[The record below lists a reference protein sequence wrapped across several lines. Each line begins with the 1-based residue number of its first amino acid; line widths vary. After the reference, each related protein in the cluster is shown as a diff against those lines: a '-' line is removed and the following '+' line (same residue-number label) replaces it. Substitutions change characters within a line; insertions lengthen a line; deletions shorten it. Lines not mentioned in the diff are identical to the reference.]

1 MTIDEL
7 YRQLSGL
14 YARLDSA
21 PDDEAKL
28 NLQMLVLQLEKQIV
42 AESFDPLT
50 DLAAV
55 AGADVEQL
63 KILIPQVDQAIATEQ
78 QRVQLV
84 QTIIS
89 LATSALRA
97 AGVALP

>member
-7 YRQLSGL
+7 YTQLSGL
-14 YARLDSA
+14 SASLTSA
-21 PDDEAKL
+21 PDDDAKF
-28 NLQMLVLQLEKQIV
+28 NLQTLVLQIEKQIV

-55 AGADVEQL
+55 AGADVQQL

-84 QTIIS
+84 ETIIS
-89 LATSALRA
+89 LATGALRA